1 MKPKSQ
7 LLAIL
12 GLLLIS
18 FTASCDKDN
27 ENLALAEIHGEVEF
41 DDAPYRGAKVN
52 LFTGTFVANP
62 FINYTKQAITDDNGK
77 FDFDDLSKGEYFLIA
92 FLVDGHDTLSSE
104 KIIIITTDKGT
115 YEADIHI
122 ESDDHV
128 D

>member
-12 GLLLIS
+12 ALLLIS
-18 FTASCDKDN
+18 FAVSCEK

-41 DDAPYRGAKVN
+41 DDALYKGAIVN
-52 LFTGTFVANP
+52 LYSGTFAANP
-62 FINYTKQAITDDNGK
+62 FIGYSKHAITDDSGK
-77 FDFDDLSKGEYFLIA
+77 FDFDDLSKGEYYLFAFLI
-92 FLVDGHDTLSSE
+92 DGHDTLSRD